1 MKDATLKR
9 TVTIILFVGLGLV
22 LVAIYLALVPKLQ
35 NTMGMQGVS
44 IIAGVAGL
52 GLVLMLP
59 AKIML
64 TLWLMTKGDKNDA
77 NRSDADTRNEN

>member
-1 MKDATLKR
+1 LKDATLKR
-9 TVTIILFVGLGLV
+9 TVTVVLFVGLALV
-22 LVAIYLALVPKLQ
+22 LTAIYLALVPKLQ
-35 NTMGMQGVS
+35 STMGMQGVS

-64 TLWLMTKGDKNDA
+64 TLWLMTKSGKNVGDQ
-77 NRSDADTRNEN
+77 NEGNTS